1 MQAIKKKAYKMQ
13 PRQKLRRINWQKVN
27 ERALKGTFWEDL
39 DEEMH
44 AQLIDWEYAC
54 CVPVES
60 SAVLLGQKDGLGVV
74 SG

>member
-44 AQLIDWEYAC
+44 AQLIDWEYAMLC
-54 CVPVES
+54 ACRIIRDF
-60 SAVLLGQKDGLGVV
+60 LGAKGWAW
-74 SG
+74 